1 MKDEY
6 PLSGKDEKTNKKN
19 KTKSKQNKKKR
30 AKIIVH
36 LKNGTC
42 RKLMPYHQ
50 DPHLFDGNH
59 SAVKNIF
66 TFFIKE
72 CFKNMKVH
80 FPCLKILILVFF
92 EKVFEIFFSSLLRN
106 SIHNFSPR

>member
-1 MKDEY
+1 MSTLY
-6 PLSGKDEKTNKKN
+6 LAKTKKQTKKTKPKVN
-19 KTKSKQNKKKR
+19 KTRKKR

-59 SAVKNIF
+59 STVKNIF

-80 FPCLKILILVFF
+80 FPCLKIWILVSF